1 MSEKGEKKG
10 SNANRNA
17 KSVPRAAK
25 EPEKGPRPSKPSGA
39 VPELDL
45 FDYSTARVDAK
56 AFNDA
61 KRKLIDYAT
70 IHYDRASF
78 IVEFG
83 EDFDF
88 ASIKPVL
95 VLPPAGNAS
104 PFEVKLAEERYVK
117 GWLEHDKKIEAYK
130 QNKSKL
136 YGVLWGQCTTTM
148 RHKLMED
155 SAFNDCARDRDALA
169 LWKMIKV
176 LSLEDRG
183 PNNQNP
189 YKRIDDAQFSF
200 GRIKQYQGEKI
211 GDFYDRFLTE
221 VEAAEAC
228 GVSFENAARVEA
240 LMKEFVPKA
249 QKKKKR
255 ELERQNGG
263 TAISAMPT

>member
-1 MSEKGEKKG
+1 MTCETLETMSEKNEKKG
-10 SNANRNA
+10 SNAN
-17 KSVPRAAK
+17 KGGKPIVKPGKEHERAPKPA
-25 EPEKGPRPSKPSGA
+25 KPSGA

-56 AFNDA
+56 AFNEA

-88 ASIKPVL
+88 TSIQPVL
-95 VLPPAGNAS
+95 TALPNTAS
-104 PFEVKLAEERYVK
+104 AFEVKLNEERHMKAWVEY
-117 GWLEHDKKIEAYK
+117 DKKIESYN
-130 QNKSKL
+130 QNKSRL
-136 YGVLWGQCTTTM
+136 YGVLWGQSTTTM

-155 SAFNDCARDRDALA
+155 PDFNAWARDRNALE
-169 LWKMIKV
+169 LWKAIKT

-183 PNNQNP
+183 PSNRNP
-189 YKRIDDAQFSF
+189 FKRIDDAQFAF

-228 GVSFENAARVEA
+228 GVSFENPARVEA
-240 LMKEFVPKA
+240 VMQDLVPKA
-249 QKKKKR
+249 QNKPF
-255 ELERQNGG
+255 N
-263 TAISAMPT
+263 